1 MASLRKWL
9 FLYVMT
15 FFYAMEIICIEDCKN
30 EFKTTTKL
38 IPGHSERD
46 RRRPW
51 RFIRVPEQREE
62 IVTALDITCKN
73 VILPLHCVVDFYCNN
88 CIQTLTI
95 LSSNLSEIP
104 PSSLADARTITK
116 LILRN
121 LNILKLSPGA
131 FVQRS
136 LVAIYLSNNRLS
148 EIGLGVFNSLD
159 NLNTLDLSFNQIS
172 KLEAQSFSGMTNLK
186 TLNLS
191 HNNLM
196 TFSYTVLDPNIHSM
210 DALNLDF
217 NRISHLTVDI
227 KITIK
232 SLFLN
237 NNELNEL
244 NFCPHLFTTLSLKNN
259 HLKNLSSTFCTSKS
273 NELAY
278 FDVSYNNI
286 SRIDDFYFGEAFT
299 LQHLNLNHNNLS
311 SLSPGVF
318 YNMSNLHYLNI
329 SYNNL
334 KDFKFG
340 TFDSL
345 DTLNYLDISNN
356 NLHTISTSLHSL
368 KNLDQL
374 FIQNNHIQDINF
386 DQLKTYFPIL
396 KQIFFDNNNLS
407 CDNVV
412 NVVQQLKSSNVKI
425 LHNNLRNSTN
435 VHGISCLDTPEIA
448 PVPKTLNKTDNDTLK
463 DYFDEIKN
471 SSLYKVLEHIYSS
484 EKAKIV
490 GYSKNISSNKSL
502 TDKYLE
508 DNIKNTQNFTNY
520 FREFIENQK
529 KIVNVDNEENAKLY
543 RYIDKLSHS
552 QETKTNILNPEKL
565 INTETNGYNKM
576 VAVLSIN
583 TVFIILLCLIA
594 LLIGYVLFKN
604 NNYRA
609 ANVVENVELLDN

>member
-9 FLYVMT
+9 FLYVMIY
-15 FFYAMEIICIEDCKN
+15 FYCTEIICTEDCKEEYN
-30 EFKTTTKL
+30 KTIHLTPAHYGKD
-38 IPGHSERD
+38 PE
-46 RRRPW
+46 RPW
-51 RFIRVPEQREE
+51 RNTFIPEQREE
-62 IVTALDITCKN
+62 TVTGLDITCKN
-73 VILPLHCVVDFYCNN
+73 VKLPLHYIVKGSCNN
-88 CIQTLTI
+88 CKQTLTI

-104 PSSLADARTITK
+104 PSSFVNAKTISE
-116 LILRN
+116 LILSN
-121 LNILKLSPGA
+121 LNISKLSPGA

-159 NLNTLDLSFNQIS
+159 NLQTLDLSLNQIS
-172 KLEAQSFSGMTNLK
+172 KLEAQSFSGMSNLK

-191 HNNLM
+191 HNNLI
-196 TFSYTVLDPNIHSM
+196 TFSYNVLDPNIHPM
-210 DALNLDF
+210 DALYLDF
-217 NRISHLTVDI
+217 NRITDLTVDI

-237 NNELNEL
+237 NNKLDEL
-244 NFCPHLFTTLSLKNN
+244 NFCPHPFTTLSLKNN
-259 HLKNLSSTFCTSKS
+259 HLKNLSSKFCISKS
-273 NELAY
+273 NKLGS

-286 SRIDDFYFGEAFT
+286 SSIDDFYFGEAFT
-299 LQHLNLNHNNLS
+299 LQYLNLNHNNLS

-334 KDFKFG
+334 EDFKFG

-345 DTLNYLDISNN
+345 DTLSYLDISNN
-356 NLHTISTSLHSL
+356 NLRTISTSLHPL
-368 KNLDQL
+368 NNLEQL
-374 FIQNNHIQDINF
+374 FIQNNRIQNINF
-386 DQLKTYFPIL
+386 DQLKTYFPKL

-407 CDNVV
+407 CNNVV
-412 NVVQQLKSSNVKI
+412 NVVRHLKSSKVEI

-435 VHGISCLDTPEIA
+435 VHGISCLETPKIA
-448 PVPKTLNKTDNDTLK
+448 TVPKTLNKMDNDTLK

-484 EKAKIV
+484 EKAKNV
-490 GYSKNISSNKSL
+490 GYSKNVSADKSL

-508 DNIKNTQNFTNY
+508 DSIKNTQNFTNY

-529 KIVNVDNEENAKLY
+529 KFVNVDNEENAKLY

-552 QETKTNILNPEKL
+552 QETKTNILYPEKI

-604 NNYRA
+604 NNSRA
-609 ANVVENVELLDN
+609 ANVPEHVELLDN